1 MSADLD
7 LGGNDL
13 LNVGSIN
20 GDSLTDLAAAAALA
34 AASVVAAE
42 AAEVGAQAAESGALA
57 SLSSIESIQD
67 VLVADSW
74 KGSWLTATAYIPGD
88 LAIEAGSTYI
98 CLVAHTS
105 GTFATDL
112 TAVKWQLF
120 AQKGSA
126 GAGTGDMLAAN
137 NLSDVAN
144 VSTSR
149 SNLGLGTI
157 ATQASS
163 SVSITGGSITGIT
176 DLAIADGGTGAGTAA
191 AAFTN
196 IKQAASTTA
205 TGVVELATDAEGT
218 TGTSTTL
225 VTPVSV
231 VASMID
237 ERSSFSANLLHV
249 CDIKPSGTDGGTFT
263 GGADRT
269 RTLNTTKTNE
279 ISGASLA
286 ANQITLPAGTYHISA
301 KAPAHRVTG
310 HQAWLYDTTGA
321 TTIISG
327 RSTWASSGY
336 DGHTDSLIEGRF
348 TLGVS
353 SVLEIRHRSIIS
365 RSTDGF
371 GFAAGYASEE
381 RYTDVLIWK
390 IS

>member
-1 MSADLD
+1 MAKKPTLITLSSGYGSTTLLNSNFNDLNNAFNNTLSLDGSTPNSMSADLD

-20 GDSLTDLAAAAALA
+20 GDSLTDFAAAAALA

-163 SVSITGGSITGIT
+163 SVSITGGTIAGATLTTASLTSPALTGTATVVNMALSGGVAEGVYAVTGTTPALDPVNGTIQTWTLSDNSTPTSSLATGESITLMVN
-176 DLAIADGGTGAGTAA
+176 DGTAYTITWPTMTWA
-191 AAFTN
+191 GGSAPTLA
-196 IKQAASTTA
+196 TTGY
-205 TGVVELATDAEGT
+205 TGVVLMNIAG
-218 TGTSTTL
+218 
-225 VTPVSV
+225 
-231 VASMID
+231 
-237 ERSSFSANLLHV
+237 
-249 CDIKPSGTDGGTFT
+249 
-263 GGADRT
+263 
-269 RTLNTTKTNE
+269 
-279 ISGASLA
+279 SLY
-286 ANQITLPAGTYHISA
+286 G
-301 KAPAHRVTG
+301 
-310 HQAWLYDTTGA
+310 
-321 TTIISG
+321 TIIG
-327 RSTWASSGY
+327 
-336 DGHTDSLIEGRF
+336 D
-348 TLGVS
+348 
-353 SVLEIRHRSIIS
+353 
-365 RSTDGF
+365 
-371 GFAAGYASEE
+371 FA
-381 RYTDVLIWK
+381 
-390 IS
+390 

>member
-1 MSADLD
+1 MAKKPTLITLSSGYGSTTLLNSNFSDLNDAFNNTLSLDGSAPNSMSADLD

-137 NLSDVAN
+137 NLSDVTN
-144 VSTSR
+144 VATSR

-163 SVSITGGSITGIT
+163 SVTITGGSITGIT
-176 DLAIADGGTGAGTAA
+176 DLAITDGGTGASTAA

-196 IKQAASTTA
+196 LKQAASTTA

-218 TGTSTTL
+218 TGTDTAR

-231 VASMID
+231 VKSMID
-237 ERSSFSANLLHV
+237 ERLETGVGVSQTWQ
-249 CDIKPSGTDGGTFT
+249 DMSGSRAAATSYQNTT
-263 GGADRT
+263 GQPIMVSVRGYNST
-269 RTLNTTKTNE
+269 KRTLE
-279 ISGASLA
+279 
-286 ANQITLPAGTYHISA
+286 
-301 KAPAHRVTG
+301 V
-310 HQAWLYDTTGA
+310 
-321 TTIISG
+321 
-327 RSTWASSGY
+327 
-336 DGHTDSLIEGRF
+336 
-348 TLGVS
+348 
-353 SVLEIRHRSIIS
+353 
-365 RSTDGF
+365 STDNVTWVIITYSNDNADAWAMQAIVPDNHYYRINGSLSSLTVW
-371 GFAAGYASEE
+371 AEL
-381 RYTDVLIWK
+381 R
-390 IS
+390 